1 MKAVVFIDV
10 QNDFIKGG
18 KLGFGYPEADNLPK
32 IVEFAKECVSSGDC
46 KIYATRDTHEA
57 TLVNGYHFEGDNKVG
72 TISGGYLASLEGKN
86 LPVEHCIR
94 ETEGW
99 MVADCLMDVVL
110 GHAAFIDKPTFGSY
124 DLAEVIEEDFGK
136 IGPDE
141 IIICGYDLSICVL
154 ANAVMLRAKYP
165 DRKITVKLD
174 LCGDVD
180 KEAFDAAAKVLR
192 MQQIEV

>member
-1 MKAVVFIDV
+1 MKAAIFIDV
-10 QNDFIKGG
+10 QNDFVKNG
-18 KLGFGYPEADNLPK
+18 KLAFGYPAADNIPK
-32 IVEFAKECVSSGDC
+32 VVEFARECVNDKMC
-46 KIYATRDTHEA
+46 KIYATRDTHEK
-57 TLVNGYHFEGDNKVG
+57 TKFMFHFEGDKRV
-72 TISGGYLASLEGKN
+72 TEAQSGYFATLEGQK
-86 LPVEHCIR
+86 LPVEHCIK

-99 MVADCLMDVVL
+99 MVADSLMDVIL

-124 DLAEVIEEDFGK
+124 DLVEILEEDFGK

-154 ANAVMLRAKYP
+154 ANAVMLRAKFP
-165 DRKITVKLD
+165 NTKISVKLE